1 MTPDAVADAPTGAFG
16 ELPYTVTV
24 QAASRIRSVLK
35 VLESGGDAGHVTA
48 ARVEG
53 VLYPIDGLDV
63 LSAHRESGR
72 AAVPCVAAD
81 AGSLAEAQL
90 LHVRQSAHGQVNP
103 VAFADA
109 VSFVRM
115 HMGDGPAAGIEN
127 SEYRE
132 IAGMR
137 LAPGI
142 RERMSEYI
150 TGIGKR
156 TGRIPSFLPLFQ
168 AVSKTE
174 PGRQAETLDRLIR
187 CCDLTAEYN
196 GFYTVLDLTT
206 LKRVV
211 GLLTPRRRGG
221 PTDGDRAWMDAWM
234 GGAPGRYPKPNRDS
248 VYFRCGCM
256 SERVIDTW
264 NLVVLRLPD
273 ERTPVPSD
281 RNEGTP
287 MYPMRGDAAEYL
299 NLAAGP
305 AVYCYPLSEG
315 EHGDDMLISKR
326 RLSDDIVGRVRRAM
340 RQPEA

>member
-137 LAPGI
+137 LARGSGKGCQSTSPASGRGPGAS
-142 RERMSEYI
+142 RRSSPCF
-150 TGIGKR
+150 R
-156 TGRIPSFLPLFQ
+156 Q
-168 AVSKTE
+168 C
-174 PGRQAETLDRLIR
+174 PGRSPAARQRP
-187 CCDLTAEYN
+187 LT
-196 GFYTVLDLTT
+196 G
-206 LKRVV
+206 
-211 GLLTPRRRGG
+211 
-221 PTDGDRAWMDAWM
+221 
-234 GGAPGRYPKPNRDS
+234 S
-248 VYFRCGCM
+248 
-256 SERVIDTW
+256 
-264 NLVVLRLPD
+264 
-273 ERTPVPSD
+273 
-281 RNEGTP
+281 
-287 MYPMRGDAAEYL
+287 
-299 NLAAGP
+299 
-305 AVYCYPLSEG
+305 
-315 EHGDDMLISKR
+315 
-326 RLSDDIVGRVRRAM
+326 
-340 RQPEA
+340 

>member
-1 MTPDAVADAPTGAFG
+1 MTPDAVADAPTDAFG

-24 QAASRIRSVLK
+24 QAASRIRSALK
-35 VLESGGDAGHVTA
+35 ILESGGDAGHVTA

-53 VLYPIDGLDV
+53 GCSTPIDGLDV

-72 AAVPCVAAD
+72 AHRPVRCGRTPD
-81 AGSLAEAQL
+81 RLAEAQL

-103 VAFADA
+103 VVFADA

-142 RERMSEYI
+142 RERMSKYI

-156 TGRIPSFLPLFQ
+156 TGRIPSFLPP
-168 AVSKTE
+168 VSGSVRDGAR
-174 PGRQAETLDRLIR
+174 PPSRDPLDRLIR

-287 MYPMRGDAAEYL
+287 DVPD
-299 NLAAGP
+299 
-305 AVYCYPLSEG
+305 EG
-315 EHGDDMLISKR
+315 R
-326 RLSDDIVGRVRRAM
+326 RGRVPEPCGRADGILLPPCQ
-340 RQPEA
+340 RVSTATTCSSPRGGCQTTSSGA